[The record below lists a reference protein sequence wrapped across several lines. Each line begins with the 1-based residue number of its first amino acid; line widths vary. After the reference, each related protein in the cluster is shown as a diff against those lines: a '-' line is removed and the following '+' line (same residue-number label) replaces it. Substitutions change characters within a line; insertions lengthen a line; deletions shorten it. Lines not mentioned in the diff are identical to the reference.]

1 MVILDSPPLLAVTDA
16 FVLAKSVDGVI
27 LVVDPK
33 KTKRGAIFQAIE
45 QLQRLDA
52 RLLGVVFNNIKVKRS
67 SYYYN
72 REYYYSKHY
81 GKTGGEPVQEAIE
94 KDSEEN
100 TPS

>member
-1 MVILDSPPLLAVTDA
+1 
-16 FVLAKSVDGVI
+16 
-27 LVVDPK
+27 
-33 KTKRGAIFQAIE
+33 
-45 QLQRLDA
+45 
-52 RLLGVVFNNIKVKRS
+52 VFNNIKVKRS